1 MLGMAGAIFQTD
13 TAEPSP
19 SSPWVTTLWLGAQ
32 TVQQHMPVMTFPQRP
47 GLHWWAKAGG
57 KKDSSVHTV
66 TQTPSRLSSLCA
78 ESIRNPFF
86 TSLFCSSL
94 STQAHKMATNI
105 TARPITRFWWIQSY
119 SLGTYLA
126 CWPDYLF
133 CLSSLFILWVQHNIA
148 LLWEFMQI
156 HWAGYDRNYALI
168 YTAVADHFAI
178 RGCGCICFIFASEFT
193 GNFFHFF

>member
-1 MLGMAGAIFQTD
+1 MLEMAGAIFQTD

-19 SSPWVTTLWLGAQ
+19 SSPWVTALWLGAQ

-57 KKDSSVHTV
+57 KKDNSVNTV

-105 TARPITRFWWIQSY
+105 TARPITRFDEFSAIHWGHIWHAGQIISFVC
-119 SLGTYLA
+119 LL
-126 CWPDYLF
+126 YLF
-133 CLSSLFILWVQHNIA
+133 CWYNITLPSYENLCKCTEPGTTVIMLWFIQQSL
-148 LLWEFMQI
+148 
-156 HWAGYDRNYALI
+156 
-168 YTAVADHFAI
+168 T
-178 RGCGCICFIFASEFT
+178 IC
-193 GNFFHFF
+193 H